1 MLFFKCGY
9 FLKVLFN
16 KRLSSPFF
24 AVKSV
29 ARVQKKINN
38 HKIDVD
44 AAQEVKFSSASLPK
58 LLWPFKVNFFL
69 LYFLFFLARVKDF
82 AEEEGRLLT
91 VYVYSKMRNKV
102 NFMHAGLFQISKI
115 HSWHLQQV
123 DFSHHE
129 INNH

>member
-58 LLWPFKVNFFL
+58 LLWPFKVNFFFTV
-69 LYFLFFLARVKDF
+69 FLVFFVFFGSRKGLRR
-82 AEEEGRLLT
+82 EEGRPLT
-91 VYVYSKMRNKV
+91 VYVHSKMRNKV

-115 HSWHLQQV
+115 HS
-123 DFSHHE
+123 
-129 INNH
+129 

>member
-1 MLFFKCGY
+1 MWS
-9 FLKVLFN
+9 
-16 KRLSSPFF
+16 LSHES
-24 AVKSV
+24 
-29 ARVQKKINN
+29 KKINN

-44 AAQEVKFSSASLPK
+44 AAQELKFSSASLPK
-58 LLWPFKVNFFL
+58 LLWPFKVNFF
-69 LYFLFFLARVKDF
+69 FAVFFVFFVFLARAKDF

-91 VYVYSKMRNKV
+91 VYVHSKMRNKV

-123 DFSHHE
+123 NFSHHE